1 MTQHHETGE
10 LQTDPIPGRVIDGKR
25 LVRSLGRHR
34 LAERF
39 LAHDLRRQIDR
50 LVYLFDD
57 DDRDEGDDG
66 ELLWS
71 VLRTQ
76 VGARRPHTVQIEE
89 IGRERAGL
97 CWAVSAY
104 PGNHESLVTLGSLR
118 QNRGGRLTVHE
129 VARGVRQL
137 LLAVCAA
144 HRDGII
150 HGPIDADEVLISPR
164 GTLLIEMYALRRAL
178 AAARGGRPALTP
190 DEARRDEVRS
200 VASLAWTLLTGFGV
214 EEHEIFASQARRTL
228 DRRWLQWIEKG
239 LDPVAGFADADEAL
253 ALLPDGAAL
262 SVEFPSVRPADLL
275 GRITRAVSGRRETA
289 GRWSQR
295 TQED

>member
-1 MTQHHETGE
+1 MTQHHIPDE
-10 LQTDPIPGRVIDGKR
+10 LQTDPILGRVIDGKR
-25 LVRSLGRHR
+25 LVRRLGRHR
-34 LAERF
+34 IADRF

-50 LVYLFDD
+50 LVYLVDRDD
-57 DDRDEGDDG
+57 DDDG
-66 ELLWS
+66 EVIWS

-89 IGRERAGL
+89 IGRERTGL

-104 PGNHESLVTLGSLR
+104 PGNHESLVTLESLR
-118 QNRGGRLTVHE
+118 QSRGGRLTVHE

-137 LLAVCAA
+137 LSAVCVA
-144 HRDGII
+144 HRDGVV
-150 HGPIDADEVLISPR
+150 HGPIEADEVLVSPR
-164 GTLLIEMYALRRAL
+164 GTLLIELYAVGRVLAL
-178 AAARGGRPALTP
+178 ARADRAVLDP
-190 DEARRDEVRS
+190 DEARGDEVRS
-200 VASLAWTLLTGFGV
+200 VASLAWTLLTGFGG
-214 EEHEIFASQARRTL
+214 EEHEIFVSQARRTL

-253 ALLPDGAAL
+253 ALLPEGAVP

-275 GRITRAVSGRRETA
+275 GRISRAVSGRRETV

>member
-1 MTQHHETGE
+1 MTQHHIPDVP
-10 LQTDPIPGRVIDGKR
+10 QTDPILGRVIDGKR
-25 LVRSLGRHR
+25 LVRPLGRHR
-34 LAERF
+34 NAERF
-39 LAHDLRRQIDR
+39 LAHDLRRQVDR
-50 LVYLFDD
+50 LVYLFDTD
-57 DDRDEGDDG
+57 DGDEG
-66 ELLWS
+66 EVLWS
-71 VLRTQ
+71 VLRAQ

-104 PGNHESLVTLGSLR
+104 PGNHESLVTLESLR
-118 QNRGGRLTVHE
+118 QSRGGRLTVHE

-137 LLAVCAA
+137 LSAVCAA
-144 HRDGII
+144 HRDGIV
-150 HGPIDADEVLISPR
+150 HGPIGTDEVLVSPR
-164 GTLLIEMYALRRAL
+164 GTLLIELYALDRAL
-178 AAARGGRPALTP
+178 AGLRGGHKLLAP
-190 DEARRDEVRS
+190 DEARRDEIRS

-214 EEHEIFASQARRTL
+214 EEHEIFAAQARRTL

-253 ALLPDGAAL
+253 ALLPDGAAP
-262 SVEFPSVRPADLL
+262 SVEFPAVRPADLL
-275 GRITRAVSGRRETA
+275 GRISRAVSGRRETA